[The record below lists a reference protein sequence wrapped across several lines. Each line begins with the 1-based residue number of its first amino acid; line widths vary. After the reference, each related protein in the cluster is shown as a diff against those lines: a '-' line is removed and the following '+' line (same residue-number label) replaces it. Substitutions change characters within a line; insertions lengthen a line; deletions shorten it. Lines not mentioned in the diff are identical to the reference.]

1 MSNCQKTHW
10 NLSGAQSGIW
20 FAQQLEPENSI
31 YNTGEYIEINGF
43 IDENYFE
50 QALRQVVKET
60 EALHVKFGVNED
72 GPWQIIQPSSDFKLH
87 FVDVSLGENPKQEA
101 EKWMNEDLSKPID
114 LVNDPLF
121 CEALFKVSPNRYFWY
136 QRIHHMVMD
145 GYGFSLIAQRVGKIY
160 TALINNKS
168 YDEGAFDP
176 LHLVLEEDFAYK
188 SSEKFKQ
195 DRQFW
200 LEYFADQPE
209 VVSLVNKVAKTSEHI
224 LRQTANI
231 APEINQTL
239 KTTAQKFKGS
249 WHNLLIAAIAV
260 YIHRLT
266 GSEDVILSLPMMGR
280 LGSVSINI
288 PCMVMNLLPLRLNLR
303 PDMTFDELV
312 KQVSKEVK
320 DLQKHQKYRHEEL
333 RRELRLFGEN
343 QRLSGPRINIMP
355 FEYGVDFAGNKGVIH
370 KLATGP
376 VDDLSINIYDKSDGK
391 GLRIDFDANGEIYND
406 DQLCVHK
413 NRFVGFLEKIAIVEK
428 EQLLGKL
435 EILLP
440 EERQEVLVH
449 WNETTKTLP
458 DDNVVALFEKKVA
471 EYPEVT
477 ALICG
482 DTVLNYNQLNSRV
495 NRLANLLVDKGL
507 GPEKIVAL
515 ALPRSIE
522 MVISM
527 LAVIKTG
534 AAYLPIDL
542 DFPAE
547 RIEFMLNDAKPLCII
562 TSQSAVS
569 KIPDNTVE
577 FKIEI
582 DDLDMIETLGS
593 YSDSNVYSSRE
604 SAHTPTYIIYT
615 SGSTGKPKGVVVKS
629 ESLINFLLSMQ
640 NKFKL
645 TKEDRLLAVTTISFD
660 ISALEIF
667 LPLISGASCIIAEK
681 ETVQDPEA
689 LTNMIEQNNITIM
702 QATPTLWHALVIN
715 YPSRLRGL
723 RVLVGGEA
731 LPINLA
737 SALHNLDCEVTNLYG
752 PTETTIWSSSITLN
766 SEETGIP
773 SIGAPIWNTQMYVL
787 DNALQPVPVGV
798 EGDLYIAGTGLAR
811 GYLGRPA
818 LTAERFVADPYG
830 LKGSRMYRTGD
841 RVCWLPDGTLDYIS
855 RADHQI
861 KIRGFRIELGE
872 IESVLAKHT
881 EIQQVTVI
889 VREDQPGD
897 KRLVAYLVTTSKR
910 NLNLAELREYMG
922 SYLPDYMIPS
932 AFIEMDQLPLTPNGK
947 IDRKQLPAPD
957 LSAIV
962 SNRAPRTPQ
971 EEILRD
977 LFIEVL
983 GISHIGIDDS
993 FFDLGGHSL
1002 LASSLMIRIR
1012 KAFGVELGIGKI
1024 FDTPTIAGIA
1034 KELSNGKKAK
1044 ISVKSFEKPDRIP
1057 LSYAQRRLWFLYRLE
1072 GQSPTYNIPVIIN
1085 LSGQLDINA
1094 LQEALDDVVLRHE
1107 ILRTIFPENMGIP
1120 YQQILD
1126 VIEGKREVVVS
1137 KISHSEL
1144 EKELNEAVRYSFDL
1158 SAEPAFKAQ
1167 VFTVGQDEHVLLLL
1181 LHHIVGDGW
1190 SLTPL
1195 TSDLS
1200 TAYKSR
1206 SEGVAPNWAP
1216 LSVQYADYT
1225 IWQEMILGNESDENS
1240 LIVKEL
1246 DYWKENLANL
1256 PEQLELPTDFK
1267 RPEESS
1273 YCGETLEFNITP
1285 ELHDVLLD
1293 LARNNGVSLFMVLQ
1307 AGLATL
1313 LTRLGAGNDIPIGT
1327 PIAGRNDDALD
1338 NLVGLFI
1345 NNLVLRTDTSGD
1357 PSFQELLQRVRKTN
1371 LNAYEHQDLPFE
1383 RLVEAI
1389 NPVRS
1394 QSRHPLFQIM
1404 LALQNTPDPNL
1415 VLPDAQTKLK
1425 LYSVGASKFDLTIEL
1440 RELYTKDGKAAGLK
1454 GFLEYSTDL
1463 FKRETVEIFIG
1474 RMLKLL
1480 NEAANNPHE
1489 NIGSLEILLPEER
1502 QKILVDW
1509 NKGSEYIPE
1518 NCISDL
1524 FEEQVKKSPKNIA
1537 VVFEKTTLTYE
1548 ELNQQANK
1556 LAHLLISKGVGPEH
1570 FVALALPRSL
1580 EMMVGLLAVIKAG
1593 AAYVPVDPDYP
1604 NDRINFILND
1614 AKPTCLLTDSKVAS
1628 KLSGI
1633 ENAIKVVLDE
1643 VDTIEELE
1651 HYSDHNPVDDDRVQA
1666 LSPYSPAY
1674 IIYTSGSTGVPKG
1687 VIIPHQNVIRL
1698 FEATENWFNFNAD
1711 DVWTMFHSYAFDFS
1725 VWEIWGPLLYGGRLV
1740 VVSHSVSRSPVEF
1753 LQLLVSEKVTVLNQ
1767 TPSAFYQLMQADKEK
1782 EELGNKLS
1790 LRYIVFGGEA
1800 LELSRLADWYNRH
1813 PENAP
1818 TLINMYGI
1826 TETTVHVSY
1835 LELNKNTTSKR
1846 GNSLIGCCIP
1856 DLDVFVLDDYL
1867 QPLPPGVVGELYVA
1881 GAGLA
1886 RGYLGLPSLTASRF
1900 VANPFSSL
1908 GSRMY
1913 RTGDLA
1919 RWNEDGSLDYMG
1931 RADHQI
1937 KIRGFRIELGEIE
1950 AVIAQHPDIDQVAV
1964 VVREDQPGDKRL
1976 VAYVVSNGGTSFD
1989 SANLRRYIAE
1999 FLPDYMIPSAFVE
2012 ISALPL
2018 TPNGKLDSKSLPAP
2032 EFGVKVIGRGPR
2044 TPQEEILCDLFME
2057 VLNLPQVGIDDGFF
2071 DLGGHSLLA
2080 VHLMSKIHQA
2090 LGVQLS
2096 IGNLFEAPTVAGLAE
2111 RLEIGTSKSA
2121 LDVLLPLRKNGE
2133 EVPLFCV
2140 HPAGGLSWCYS
2151 GLMTYLAAE
2160 YPIYGVQARGIS
2172 KREELP
2178 KTLDEMAA
2186 DYIKQIRTVQS
2197 TGPYHLLGWSLGGNI
2212 IQAMATQLQNQG
2224 ENVELVAMLD
2234 AYPNRFLPIKDT
2246 PDEEES
2252 LIALLALGGYDP
2264 DGLGDKPLDLASA
2277 IEILRQDGSA
2287 LASLDEETILNL
2299 KETYVNS
2306 VKILKEYSPK
2316 AFTGD
2321 ILFFR
2326 STIIPE
2332 WFEPIYPESW
2342 KPYIHGE
2349 IEQYDIDCRHK
2360 DMCQPAPL
2368 AEIGRILAKKMY
2380 EAKKFTEIN
2389 EGGDK

>member
-1 MSNCQKTHW
+1 MSNSQETHW
-10 NLSGAQSGIW
+10 NLSGSQSGIW
-20 FAQQLEPENSI
+20 FAQQLEPENPI

-43 IDENYFE
+43 LDEKYFE
-50 QALRQVVKET
+50 LALRKAVKET

-72 GPWQIIQPSSDFKLH
+72 GPWQIIQPSSNFTLH
-87 FVDVSLGENPKQEA
+87 FIDVSLAENPKEEA
-101 EKWMNEDLSKPID
+101 EKWMNDDLSKPIN
-114 LVNDPLF
+114 LINDPLF
-121 CEALFKVSPNRYFWY
+121 CEVLFKVSPNRYFWY

-176 LHLVLEEDFAYK
+176 LHLVLEEDLSYR

-195 DRQFW
+195 DCDFW
-200 LEYFADQPE
+200 LEHFADEPE
-209 VVSLVNKVAKTSEHI
+209 VVSLVNKVVKTSEHI
-224 LRQTANI
+224 LRETANI
-231 APEINQTL
+231 ASEISQSLRN
-239 KTTAQKFKGS
+239 TAQKFKGS
-249 WHNLLIAAIAV
+249 WHNLLIAATAV
-260 YIHRLT
+260 YMHRLT
-266 GSEDVILSLPMMGR
+266 GSEDVILTLPMMGR
-280 LGSVSINI
+280 LGSASINT
-288 PCMVMNLLPLRLNLR
+288 PCMMMNLLPLRLKLR
-303 PDMTFDELV
+303 PDMTFEELV
-312 KQVSKEVK
+312 KQVSNEVR

-333 RRELRLFGEN
+333 RRDLKLFGEN

-376 VDDLSINIYDKSDGK
+376 VDDLSINIYDKSDGN
-391 GLRIDFDANGEIYND
+391 GLRIDFDANGEIYSEE
-406 DQLCVHK
+406 QLAIHK
-413 NRFVGFLEKIAIVEK
+413 NRFVSLLEKIAFVQK
-428 EQLLGKL
+428 EQLVGKV
-435 EILLP
+435 EILLH
-440 EERQEVLVH
+440 EEGQQVLVQ
-449 WNETTKTLP
+449 WNKTTKTLP
-458 DDNVVALFEKKVA
+458 DDNLSALFEKKVA
-471 EYPEVT
+471 EYPELT
-477 ALICG
+477 ALVCG
-482 DTVLNYNQLNSRV
+482 DTTLNYRELNSRV

-522 MVISM
+522 MVVSM

-547 RIEFMLNDAKPLCII
+547 RIEFMLNDAKPLCMI
-562 TSQSAVS
+562 TSEVASL

-582 DDLDMIETLGS
+582 DSKDMIELLES
-593 YSDSNVYSSRE
+593 YSDSNVQVTRE
-604 SAHTPTYIIYT
+604 AIHTPAYIIYT
-615 SGSTGKPKGVVVKS
+615 SGSTGKPKGVVVRS
-629 ESLINFLLSMQ
+629 EGLINFLLSMENQ
-640 NKFKL
+640 FKL
-645 TKEDRLLAVTTISFD
+645 TKEDRFLAVTTISFD

-667 LPLISGASCIIAEK
+667 LPLISGASLIIAEK
-681 ETVQDPEA
+681 ETVKDPEA
-689 LTNMIEQNNITIM
+689 LTDIIVEKNITLM
-702 QATPTLWHALVIN
+702 QATPTLWHALVTN
-715 YPSRLRGL
+715 YPSRLQGI
-723 RVLVGGEA
+723 RVLVGGEV
-731 LPINLA
+731 LPIDLA
-737 SALHNLDCEVTNLYG
+737 DKLHQLGCEVTNLYG
-752 PTETTIWSSSITLN
+752 PTETTIWSSSITLD
-766 SEETGIP
+766 SEETGVP

-818 LTAERFVADPYG
+818 LTAERFVANPYG
-830 LKGSRMYRTGD
+830 SKGSRMYRTGD
-841 RVCWLPDGTLDYIS
+841 RVCWQPDGTLDYIS

-872 IESVLAKHT
+872 IEAVLAKHT
-881 EIQQVTVI
+881 DIQQVTVI
-889 VREDQPGD
+889 VREDKPGD
-897 KRLVAYLVTTSKR
+897 KRLVAYLVPAS
-910 NLNLAELREYMG
+910 NNSLNLAELREYMG
-922 SYLPDYMIPS
+922 SCLPEYMVPS
-932 AFIEMDQLPLTPNGK
+932 AFVEMNELPLTPNGK

-957 LSAIV
+957 SSTIV

-971 EEILRD
+971 EEILKD
-977 LFIEVL
+977 LFTEIL
-983 GISHIGIDDS
+983 GISNIGIDDS

-1002 LASSLMIRIR
+1002 LASTLMIRIR
-1012 KAFGVELGIGKI
+1012 KAFGVELSIGKI
-1024 FDTPTIAGIA
+1024 FDTPTIAGLA
-1034 KELSNGKKAK
+1034 KQLSSGKKAK

-1057 LSYAQRRLWFLYRLE
+1057 LSYAQRRLWFLYKLE
-1072 GQSPTYNIPVIIN
+1072 GASPTYNIPVVIN
-1085 LSGQLDINA
+1085 LSGKLDINA
-1094 LQEALDDVVLRHE
+1094 LEKALDDVVERHE

-1120 YQQILD
+1120 YQKILD
-1126 VIEGKREVVVS
+1126 VNEGKRELVVS
-1137 KISHSEL
+1137 KTSHGEL
-1144 EKELNEAVRYSFDL
+1144 EEEINKAVKYSFDL
-1158 SAEPAFKAQ
+1158 STEPAFKAQ
-1167 VFTVGQDEHVLLLL
+1167 VFTVTEDEHVLLLL

-1195 TSDLS
+1195 TKDLA

-1206 SEGVAPNWAP
+1206 SEGLAPNWEP

-1225 IWQEMILGNESDENS
+1225 IWQEKILRDENDENS
-1240 LIVKEL
+1240 LLVKEL
-1246 DYWKENLANL
+1246 DYWKETLANL
-1256 PEQLELPTDFK
+1256 PEQLEVPTDFK
-1267 RPEESS
+1267 RPEEAS
-1273 YCGETLEFNITP
+1273 YCGETLAFNITS
-1285 ELHDVLLD
+1285 ELHQGLLD

-1345 NNLVLRTDTSGD
+1345 NNLVLRTDTSRD
-1357 PSFQELLQRVRKTN
+1357 PSFQELLQRVRETN

-1404 LALQNTPDPNL
+1404 LALQNTQDPKL
-1415 VLPDAQTKLK
+1415 ILPDAETKLK

-1440 RELYTKDGKAAGLK
+1440 RELYAEDGKATGIK

-1463 FKRETVEIFIG
+1463 FKGETVEIFIS

-1480 NEAANNPHE
+1480 DEAVKNP
-1489 NIGSLEILLPEER
+1489 NKTIGDLEILLPEER

-1509 NKGSEYIPE
+1509 NKGFDNIPE

-1524 FEEQVKKSPKNIA
+1524 FEEQVKKNPKNIA
-1537 VVFEKTTLTYE
+1537 VVFEKDTLTYE
-1548 ELNQQANK
+1548 ELNNQANN

-1580 EMMVGLLAVIKAG
+1580 EMIVGLLAVIKSG

-1614 AKPTCLLTDSKVAS
+1614 AKPTCLITNSKIVS

-1633 ENAIKVVLDE
+1633 DSVMKVVLDE
-1643 VDTIEELE
+1643 EDTIENLKQ
-1651 HYSDHNPVDDDRVQA
+1651 YSTHNPVDADRA
-1666 LSPYSPAY
+1666 KSLSPYSPAY

-1698 FEATENWFNFNAD
+1698 FKATDNWFSFNEN

-1753 LQLLVSEKVTVLNQ
+1753 LELLVSEKVTMLNQ
-1767 TPSAFYQLMQADKEK
+1767 TPSAFYQLMQADRENQAF
-1782 EELGNKLS
+1782 GNKLS

-1800 LELSRLADWYNRH
+1800 LELSRLTDWYNRH

-1835 LELNKNTTSKR
+1835 LELNKTTTAKR
-1846 GNSLIGCCIP
+1846 GNSLIGSSIP
-1856 DLDVFVLDDYL
+1856 DLDIFVLDDYL
-1867 QPLPPGVVGELYVA
+1867 KPVPPGVVGELYVA

-1886 RGYLGLPSLTASRF
+1886 RGYLGRPSLTASRF
-1900 VANPFSSL
+1900 VANPFSTL
-1908 GSRMY
+1908 GTRMY

-1950 AVIAQHPDIDQVAV
+1950 AAIAGHPDIDQVAV

-1976 VAYVVSNGGTSFD
+1976 VAYVVTNGETSFD
-1989 SANLRRYIAE
+1989 LADLRRYIGE

-2018 TPNGKLDSKSLPAP
+2018 TPNGKLDSKALPAP
-2032 EFGVKVIGRGPR
+2032 EFGVKVVGRGPR
-2044 TPQEEILCDLFME
+2044 TPQEEILRDLFME

-2080 VHLMSKIHQA
+2080 VHLMSKIHEA

-2096 IGNLFEAPTVAGLAE
+2096 IGNLFEAPTVARLAE
-2111 RLEIGTSKSA
+2111 RLEMGTSKSA
-2121 LDVLLPLRKNGE
+2121 LDVLLPLRKSGE
-2133 EVPLFCV
+2133 EAPLFCV

-2151 GLMTYLAAE
+2151 GLMTYLE
-2160 YPIYGVQARGIS
+2160 SGYPIYGIQARGIS
-2172 KREELP
+2172 KREKLP

-2186 DYIKQIRTVQS
+2186 DYIEHIRTIQP
-2197 TGPYHLLGWSLGGNI
+2197 TGPYNLLGWSLGGNI
-2212 IQAMATQLQNQG
+2212 VHAMATQLQEQG
-2224 ENVELVAMLD
+2224 EEIEIVAMLD
-2234 AYPNRFLPIKDT
+2234 SYPNRFLPIKDA

-2264 DGLGDKPLDLASA
+2264 DELGDKPLDLAGA

-2299 KETYVNS
+2299 KETYINS
-2306 VKILKEYSPK
+2306 VRILKEYSPK
-2316 AFTGD
+2316 PFNGD

-2326 STIIPE
+2326 STIIPD
-2332 WFEPIYPESW
+2332 WFEPIYPEAW
-2342 KPYIHGE
+2342 KPYIHGKV
-2349 IEQYDIDCRHK
+2349 EQYDIHCRHK
-2360 DMCQPAPL
+2360 DMCQPGPL
-2368 AEIGRILAKKMY
+2368 AEIGRILAKKLH
-2380 EAKKFTEIN
+2380 EAKSFKEIN